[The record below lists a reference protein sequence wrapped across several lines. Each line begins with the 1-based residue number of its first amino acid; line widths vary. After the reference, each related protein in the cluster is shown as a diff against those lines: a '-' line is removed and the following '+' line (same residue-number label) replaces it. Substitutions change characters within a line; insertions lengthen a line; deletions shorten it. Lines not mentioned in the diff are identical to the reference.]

1 MMTSSKATLFYVALR
16 TLFASQMVLAFP
28 LGDVSPEMTSGI
40 LSAGDTAMT
49 KPPREYFQR
58 VRYGEYGGHT
68 DIASNQLP
76 QYNKGESDFSK
87 LYSTILLT
95 LDLLGQVAEVD
106 SMESASRQIRQ
117 KIGKLKLII
126 PAAGRKG
133 REYSLHLASQ
143 LEFIHNQ
150 LSTEFQ
156 WGLSHPNVE
165 WAELYHGPAL
175 VEAPPKV
182 EPIKWDDLYHVPALD
197 KASLEVQPVRKSG
210 INPEVFQD
218 NYNSLID
225 WLTKPEVNG
234 ITRKSP
240 EFYAAVAEIIF
251 LLNNYMIKYKHTL
264 PDFPKPLRRFEPEE
278 IAYVIENF
286 ARSEKRLLEDIRLP
300 FPPVDS
306 EGWKTSASINFLIS
320 SDISKAFRGE
330 IKALDD
336 EGQELVAKAFQ
347 RGTAKL
353 LEQIRGKEIRGSE
366 QAYAYLRRSA
376 QPKSPSRLG
385 SPTHLTAEAL

>member
-76 QYNKGESDFSK
+76 QYNK
-87 LYSTILLT
+87 
-95 LDLLGQVAEVD
+95 AEVD

-143 LEFIHNQ
+143 FEFIHNQ

-182 EPIKWDDLYHVPALD
+182 EPIKWDDLYHGPALD

-210 INPEVFQD
+210 MNPEVFQD
-218 NYNSLID
+218 NWNSLTD
-225 WLTKPEVNG
+225 WLTKPEVDG

-240 EFYAAVAEIIF
+240 EFYAAVADIIF
-251 LLNNYMIKYKHTL
+251 LINNYMIKYKHTL

-286 ARSEKRLLEDIRLP
+286 ARSEKRLLEAIQLHSESQ
-300 FPPVDS
+300 PVAD
-306 EGWKTSASINFLIS
+306 GGPKTSALLEFLIS
-320 SDISKAFRGE
+320 SEIFKAFRGE

-336 EGQELVAKAFQ
+336 EGQKLVVKAFQ

-353 LEQIRGKEIRGSE
+353 LEQIRGKEIRRSE

-385 SPTHLTAEAL
+385 SPTHLTAEAV

>member
-76 QYNKGESDFSK
+76 QYNK
-87 LYSTILLT
+87 
-95 LDLLGQVAEVD
+95 AEVD

-143 LEFIHNQ
+143 FEFIHNQ

-182 EPIKWDDLYHVPALD
+182 EPIKWDDLYHGPALD
-197 KASLEVQPVRKSG
+197 KASLEVQPVRK
-210 INPEVFQD
+210 N
-218 NYNSLID
+218 
-225 WLTKPEVNG
+225 WLTKPEVDG

-240 EFYAAVAEIIF
+240 EFYAAVADIIF
-251 LLNNYMIKYKHTL
+251 LINNYMIKYKHTL

-286 ARSEKRLLEDIRLP
+286 ARSEKRLWRLFNSIRSQ
-300 FPPVDS
+300 PVAD
-306 EGWKTSASINFLIS
+306 
-320 SDISKAFRGE
+320 AFRGE

-336 EGQELVAKAFQ
+336 EGQKLVVKAFQ

-353 LEQIRGKEIRGSE
+353 LEQIRGKEIRRSE

-385 SPTHLTAEAL
+385 SPTHLTAEAV

>member
-76 QYNKGESDFSK
+76 QYNK
-87 LYSTILLT
+87 
-95 LDLLGQVAEVD
+95 AEVD

-210 INPEVFQD
+210 MNPEVFQD

-225 WLTKPEVNG
+225 WLTKPEVDG

-240 EFYAAVAEIIF
+240 EFYAAVADIIF
-251 LLNNYMIKYKHTL
+251 LINNYMIKYKHTL

-336 EGQELVAKAFQ
+336 EGQKLVVKAFQ

-353 LEQIRGKEIRGSE
+353 LEQIRGKEIRRSE

-385 SPTHLTAEAL
+385 SPTHLTAEAV

>member
-76 QYNKGESDFSK
+76 QYNK
-87 LYSTILLT
+87 
-95 LDLLGQVAEVD
+95 AEVD

-156 WGLSHPNVE
+156 WGLSHPN
-165 WAELYHGPAL
+165 
-175 VEAPPKV
+175 V

-240 EFYAAVAEIIF
+240 EFYAA
-251 LLNNYMIKYKHTL
+251 
-264 PDFPKPLRRFEPEE
+264 PLRRFEPEE